1 MIALG
6 DRAIN
11 EERTENAIAYYRMSE
26 FFMYDG
32 DPDKKKY
39 YLKATVLFYQYYAD
53 YFEGENPIIEK
64 IEVPFEG
71 VKLPVMHTV
80 PETKSK
86 GIILIHG
93 GNDSYFEEFLFA
105 ILYLREMGF
114 EVYMFEGPGQ
124 RGVMR
129 VQGMHF
135 THEWEKPVKA
145 VLDYFGLDDVT
156 IIGISLGGYLAPRAA
171 AFDKRIKRVAAW
183 SVFPCFQDV
192 IVGMQKP
199 DCGAGGRADV
209 ADERENVSAPYL
221 QSVQPVATRKEN
233 AVRRLPLGFKNNY
246 RVLADF
252 QQRSGN
258 IQPPL
263 RSNFPE
269 APQVEAVHERA
280 ALAEALGIKER
291 VAGFVNVQ
299 REPVKCRR
307 ISGMTTAEI
316 NG

>member
-1 MIALG
+1 
-6 DRAIN
+6 
-11 EERTENAIAYYRMSE
+11 
-26 FFMYDG
+26 
-32 DPDKKKY
+32 
-39 YLKATVLFYQYYAD
+39 
-53 YFEGENPIIEK
+53 
-64 IEVPFEG
+64 
-71 VKLPVMHTV
+71 MHTV

-124 RGVMR
+124 GGVMR

-233 AVRRLPLGFKNNY
+233 AVRRLPLGFKIII
-246 RVLADF
+246 VF
-252 QQRSGN
+252 SPIFSSGAGIYSLLCGPISQKRPRLKPFTN
-258 IQPPL
+258 AQPLPKPSVS
-263 RSNFPE
+263 RNVSQGSSTFS
-269 APQVEAVHERA
+269 
-280 ALAEALGIKER
+280 
-291 VAGFVNVQ
+291 VNL
-299 REPVKCRR
+299 
-307 ISGMTTAEI
+307 
-316 NG
+316 